1 MNKVCK
7 RDFISS
13 VFFLFLLFP
22 LDAMAYINPSILG
35 LVGILLAGFLTVIG
49 FYFFKIIDFFQSVIS
64 KIKSVITRS
73 K

>member
-7 RDFISS
+7 RDFISAI
-13 VFFLFLLFP
+13 FFLFFLFP

-35 LVGILLAGFLTVIG
+35 LVGMLLAGFLTVIG
-49 FYFFKIIDFFQSVIS
+49 FYFFKIVDFFQSIMS
-64 KIKSVITRS
+64 KIKSVVTRS